1 MTGLNSLREEFPQ
14 LRRCGR
20 ALTGEQ
26 RLADICVIQV
36 MDALLAQ
43 PEAVRDLTRVDL
55 YRRYF
60 EMLEAAARVEGP
72 ASFAERY
79 SPLHR
84 QAHWLRVVEDFTE
97 DEVADI
103 LRQSPEQVR
112 DQLRLYEGA
121 VGRQTRADVMI
132 IEDEALIAHD
142 LKRIAASMGHKVTGV
157 ARTQSGAISKFLKQ
171 RPHLILSDVQLADGT
186 SGIDAVDTIH
196 HVAEVP
202 VVFITAFPE
211 RLLTGARGEP
221 AFLISKPFE
230 PNVVAATVSQA
241 LFLADSLPAKRRQYV
256 PESVLAEI
264 R

>member
-1 MTGLNSLREEFPQ
+1 MNGLNSLRDEFPQ

-36 MDALLAQ
+36 MDALLTN
-43 PEAVRDLTRVDL
+43 PEAIRDLTRVDL
-55 YRRYF
+55 YRRYL
-60 EMLEAAARVEGP
+60 EMLDATARVEGQG
-72 ASFAERY
+72 SFTERY

-84 QAHWLRVVEDFTE
+84 QAHWLKVVEDFTE
-97 DEVADI
+97 DEVAEI
-103 LRQSPEQVR
+103 LQQSPEQVR
-112 DQLRLYEGA
+112 DHLKVYDGA
-121 VGRQTRADVMI
+121 VGRQTQADVMI

-142 LKRIAASMGHKVTGV
+142 LKRIAASMGHKVIGV
-157 ARTQSGAISKFLKQ
+157 ARTQSGAISKYLKH

-186 SGIDAVDTIH
+186 SGIDAVETIH
-196 HVAEVP
+196 HVTDVP
-202 VVFITAFPE
+202 VIFITAFPE
-211 RLLTGARGEP
+211 RLLTGARAEP

-230 PNVVAATVSQA
+230 PNVVSATVSQA

-256 PESVLAEI
+256 PDGVLAEV